1 MTIADVRSYI
11 ASLNLAD
18 LVYSG
23 EMPDKVEKSIGCYPS
38 KHTEAYRRSIGTPS
52 TASYGMY
59 YASFLVHW
67 TESQRESEKA
77 ARALQKAL
85 EEARDVAAG
94 EAQILFIMPLYADP
108 VPLDTDDAGIY
119 EFDIEAAIIYKI

>member
-11 ASLNLAD
+11 VSLGLAD
-18 LVYSG
+18 QVYSG
-23 EMPDKVEKSIGCYPS
+23 MMADKVEKSIGCYPS
-38 KHTEAYRRSIGTPS
+38 KHTVSYRRSFGMPS
-52 TASYGMY
+52 TASYGRY

-67 TESQRESEKA
+67 TESQRDSEKA
-77 ARALQKAL
+77 ARALQDAL
-85 EEARDVAAG
+85 EAARDVSAG
-94 EAQILFIMPLYADP
+94 DETILFILPLYADP